1 MNAREYLIKAQEAE
15 AMANA
20 SKQLA
25 DREHWDTIAKEWR
38 RLAEAAAAI
47 GEGKSPMDLS

>member
-20 SKQLA
+20 AKQPA

-38 RLAEAAAAI
+38 RLAKAVVAM
-47 GEGKSPMDLS
+47 GDGKPPIDLS